1 MCLRHIDVTERER
14 VDLDFL
20 ILGSVEVRAGA
31 QPLRLS
37 GPRQQRTLAGL
48 LVDADRVVSLD
59 RLVDVVWDEAPPST
73 ARRQVQDLVTRLRRS
88 LAVAGAGSDTIVTTP
103 GGYML
108 RLDGHRL
115 DAARFSDLVA
125 ASRREAPHDRAAA
138 AATLRTA
145 LALWRGPALAGMTA
159 PSLAATAAAWNERR
173 LEAWE
178 EALRIDLTLG
188 RHREIIAELTALVAQ
203 HPYRETLAAL
213 LMTALNQAGRTA
225 EALRVYDDLRQRL
238 AEQLG
243 VDPGESIR
251 QMHLEL
257 LRSADAG
264 TTAGTAASDPGPS
277 AVAVPA
283 QLPANVSAF
292 TGRAAELARLDRLL
306 PAGHD
311 AAPDARPDAPSD
323 ARPGSVV
330 IVAITGTAGV
340 GKTALALHWAHRVRA
355 AFPDGQLY
363 ADLGGYAG
371 GRQPDPLSV
380 LAWFLHALG
389 VAPEQVP
396 QELDEAAGLY
406 RSLLAGRRV
415 LVVCDNAGHVSQ
427 VRPLLPGSEGCLALV
442 TSRDALTGLVARDGA
457 ERVGLDALR
466 PTEAQRLLGHL
477 LGPGR
482 VAAEQAAVAE
492 MARLCDHL
500 PLALRIAAAILA
512 GHPGQPIADYVA
524 DLRGGNRLTALQ
536 VDGDKQTAVR
546 AAFDLSYRRQ
556 ATESRRVFRLLG
568 LAPGPDVTAAEAA
581 ALAGLPIGPGARL
594 LQRLAAAHM
603 IGEPQ
608 PGRYAPHDLL
618 RLYAEERA
626 AAEDSPADRAA
637 ALDRLYGY
645 YLGRVD
651 TAARL
656 LYPEKLRLPSEGY
669 PQAEPD
675 PGFAAPASALAW
687 LDAHRPTLVAA
698 VVRAAA
704 HGPRRAAWLLA
715 DALRG
720 YFWLRMHTVDW
731 HAVAA
736 GGRKAAESEGDLAG
750 QAAAEL
756 SLADAHMLQADSARA
771 IRHYRL
777 ALALHEQR
785 GSLQGRSAVLGNLGN
800 VYWRS
805 GRLQEAADHFAQGL
819 ALDREIG
826 WIAGQAVKLGNL
838 ASVYRALGQ
847 LERCV
852 EHHLLSLALD
862 HATGSLS
869 GEAVE
874 LSDLGEAYHA
884 LGHFDRA
891 TDHVDRALR
900 LNREVGDRASEAE
913 SLRILAGIQRDIAC
927 GPATLQVAHTALD
940 LARDTGERRVEADVL
955 NTVASIHHRLGNDD
969 LAIDHHQLA
978 LDAAQR
984 ASSPYTEAEA
994 LVGLAEAHTGRGEY
1008 ERAMHRAEMALA
1020 ASRHPGF
1027 RMLEGQ
1033 ARTARAAALLGL
1045 GRAVEAAGDAEQALA
1060 IQLETGHRL
1069 GQARSHLL
1077 FGRALRHLGKAEA
1090 ADAER
1095 RAHAIFAELGVPEA
1109 TSRDAATTR

>member
-1 MCLRHIDVTERER
+1 VN
-14 VDLDFL
+14 LDFL
-20 ILGSVEVRAGA
+20 ILGSVEVHAGA
-31 QPLRLS
+31 QSLRLS

-48 LVDADRVVSLD
+48 LIDADRVVLLD

-88 LAVAGAGSDTIVTTP
+88 FAVAGADPDTIVTTP

-115 DAARFSDLVA
+115 DAVRFSALVA
-125 ASRREAPHDRAAA
+125 AAGHEALHDRAAA

-145 LALWRGPALAGMTA
+145 LALWRGPALAGLTA
-159 PSLAATAAAWNERR
+159 PSLAAAAAAWNERR

-178 EALRIDLTLG
+178 QALRIDLTLG
-188 RHREIIAELTALVAQ
+188 RHREIVAELTALVAE

-238 AEQLG
+238 ADQLG

-251 QMHLEL
+251 GMHLQL
-257 LRSADAG
+257 LRSADAD
-264 TTAGTAASDPGPS
+264 TTAGTVPS
-277 AVAVPA
+277 GTGRNAVAVPA

-292 TGRAAELARLDRLL
+292 IGRAAELDRLDRLL

-311 AAPDARPDAPSD
+311 AQSESD
-323 ARPGSVV
+323 ARNGSVV

-340 GKTALALHWAHRVRA
+340 GKTALALHWAHRA
-355 AFPDGQLY
+355 HTAFPHGQLY
-363 ADLGGYAG
+363 ADLGGSPG
-371 GRQPDPLSV
+371 GRRPDTLSV
-380 LAWFLHALG
+380 LARFLHALG
-389 VAPEQVP
+389 VAPEHVP
-396 QELDEAAGLY
+396 QGLDEAAGLY

-415 LVVCDNAGHVSQ
+415 LVLCDNAGHVSQ
-427 VRPLLPGSEGCLALV
+427 VRPLLPGSEGCLVLV

-457 ERVGLDALR
+457 ERVGLDALS
-466 PTEAQRLLGHL
+466 PTEAQRLLSHL

-482 VAAEQAAVAE
+482 VAAEQAAAAE
-492 MARLCDHL
+492 LARLCDHL

-512 GHPGQPIADYVA
+512 GHPRQPIADYVA
-524 DLRGGNRLTALQ
+524 DLRGGDRLSALE
-536 VDGDKQTAVR
+536 VDGDEQAAVR
-546 AAFDLSYRRQ
+546 AAFDLSYQRQ
-556 ATESRRVFRLLG
+556 TTESRRMFRLLG

-581 ALAGLPIGPGARL
+581 ALAGLPAGTAGQL

-618 RLYAEERA
+618 RLYAAERA
-626 AAEDSPADRAA
+626 AADDSAADRAL

-651 TAARL
+651 TAAHL
-656 LYPEKLRLPSEGY
+656 LYPEKLRLPIEGY
-669 PQAEPD
+669 PQAEAD
-675 PGFAAPASALAW
+675 PGYTAPASALAW

-704 HGPRRAAWLLA
+704 HGPRRAGWLLA

-736 GGRKAAESEGDLAG
+736 GGHRAAEIDGDLAG

-756 SLADAHMLQADSARA
+756 SLADAYMLQMDSTRA
-771 IRHYRL
+771 IRHYRR
-777 ALALHEQR
+777 ALAVHEQR
-785 GSLQGRSAVLGNLGN
+785 GSLEGRSAVLGNLGN

-819 ALDREIG
+819 ALDRETG
-826 WIAGQAVKLGNL
+826 WIAGQGVKLGNL

-852 EHHLLSLALD
+852 EHHLQSLAVD
-862 HATGSLS
+862 HAAGSLS

-874 LSDLGEAYHA
+874 LSDLGEVYHA

-891 TDHVDRALR
+891 ADHIDRALR

-913 SLRILAGIQRDIAC
+913 ILRILAGIQRDLAC
-927 GPATLQVAHTALD
+927 GPTTLQLAHTALD

-955 NTVASIHHRLGNDD
+955 NTVATIHHRLGDD
-969 LAIDHHQLA
+969 ALAINYHQLA
-978 LDAAQR
+978 LDAASR
-984 ASSPYTEAEA
+984 TSSPYTEAEA
-994 LVGLAEAHTGRGEY
+994 LVGLVEAHTGRGEY
-1008 ERAMHRAEMALA
+1008 ERATHHADQALA
-1020 ASRHPGF
+1020 ASRQPGF

-1045 GRAVEAAGDAEQALA
+1045 GRAAEAAGDAERALA
-1060 IQLETGHRL
+1060 IHLETGHRL

-1077 FGRALRHLGKAEA
+1077 LGRALHHLGKTEA

-1095 RAHAIFAELGVPEA
+1095 RAYAMYAELGVPAPPSE
-1109 TSRDAATTR
+1109 TAATTR